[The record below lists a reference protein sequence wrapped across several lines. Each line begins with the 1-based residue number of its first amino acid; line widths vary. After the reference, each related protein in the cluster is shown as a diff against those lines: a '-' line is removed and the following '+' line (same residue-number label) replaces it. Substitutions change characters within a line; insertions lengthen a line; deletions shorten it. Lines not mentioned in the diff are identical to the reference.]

1 MSAFAPEHQ
10 QRVRRDLA
18 ALEPDLAAEAP
29 TLQRRLRVGA
39 SDDPLEREA
48 DTVARDVV
56 GRIRATADKLAF
68 PSELDDTRIHRSAT
82 VGAAGGAV
90 DASVEDRIRA
100 ARGRPLP
107 ASVNRSMSG
116 AMGADFS
123 SVRIHDDAT
132 SSELNAE
139 LSAEAFTVGPKVFLA
154 RKFDGTSRHGQELL
168 AHELTHVVQQGAA
181 QRVMRSPAG
190 DAHRSACRCPGC
202 ATTSAPEQ
210 VSRRLD
216 NKYTSA
222 NVKAAGH
229 STSYFLTKSTFQ
241 ELLDA
246 LDSYFLAGSASE
258 QFTELSTVKT
268 RAAAFLT
275 SKTRTKTRKGSDQ
288 AKELAKVQLVQ
299 TLQTDAQTELDALD
313 AAPTNDLMNM
323 HMAKSEESLVLL
335 VAKNIAAK
343 MNTDLTTLAGLTPAV
358 LQARFITEVYLP
370 QYMDERAG
378 RKAPGLS
385 VAEQLDQIRSVARVD
400 PNKLTTGSDAK
411 ILFTLFETAD
421 IGKSVN
427 RLADPKFGTG
437 SEQYVPQVEGWSASN
452 AMTIKGN
459 DTYRARVIALID
471 EIAQTKVGVALLAG
485 IGGASTATSAASKAV
500 HSVNKT
506 VVAEVKPPGLANVN
520 YQDSTTGQYMYAN
533 SAGGQTATV
542 DAFNDIIG
550 SDPAQAKVEAFRL
563 RDAVIGLFHEL
574 VHVYMS
580 KVSETFV
587 SLEDPN
593 ETMSPGQ
600 MYEPRVAGIKVVAD
614 SGGKKVTF
622 PFDDATYAYVT
633 ENTFRREYARLKG
646 QSDYY
651 VRPYYLKTDA
661 SEVQGP
667 TDKQKV

>member
-1 MSAFAPEHQ
+1 MSPTHD
-10 QRVRRDLA
+10 QRIRRLSESLVADRQA
-18 ALEPDLAAEAP
+18 H
-29 TLQRRLRVGA
+29 TSGLQRRLHVGS

-48 DTVARDVV
+48 DHVAQDVV
-56 GRIRATADKLAF
+56 DRIRRSAERLAF
-68 PSELDDTRIHRSAT
+68 PSDLEDTRIRRSAA

-90 DASVEDRIRA
+90 DADVEQRIRS

-132 SSELNAE
+132 SSELNSE

-154 RKFDGTSRHGQELL
+154 RKFDGSSRHGQELL
-168 AHELTHVVQQGAA
+168 AHELTHVVQQGGA
-181 QRVMRSPAG
+181 QRVMRSSASG
-190 DAHRSACRCPGC
+190 AHQSACRCTAC
-202 ATTSAPEQ
+202 ATTSVPEQ

-222 NVKAAGH
+222 SVKGAGH

-246 LDSYFLAGSASE
+246 LDTYFLAGSASE
-258 QFTELSTVKT
+258 QFTALSTVKT

-299 TLQTDAQTELDALD
+299 TLQADAQTELDALD

-370 QYMDERAG
+370 QYMDERAN

-385 VAEQLDQIRSVARVD
+385 VAEQIDQIRSVARVD
-400 PNKLTTGSDAK
+400 PNKLATGSDAK
-411 ILFTLFETAD
+411 ALFTLFENAD

-437 SEQYVPQVEGWSASN
+437 SEQYAPQIPGWSASN
-452 AMTIKGN
+452 AMTIKGG
-459 DTYRARVIALID
+459 DTYRAKVIGLID
-471 EIAQTKVGVALLAG
+471 EIAQTSVGVELLKG
-485 IGGASTATSAASKAV
+485 IGGASTATSATSGVV

-506 VVAEVKPPGLANVN
+506 VVAEVKPPSLANVN
-520 YQDSTTGQYMYAN
+520 YQDTTTGQYMYAN

-580 KVSETFV
+580 KVSEKFV

-600 MYEPRVAGIKVVAD
+600 MYEPRVAGIKIVED
-614 SGGKKVTF
+614 RGGKKVTF
-622 PFDDATYAYVT
+622 PFDDAKYAYVT

-661 SEVQGP
+661 SEVKGP